1 MNIVEKLLGIDA
13 GELQMPTKEVT
24 LKLGKL
30 GGQEFTFLCK
40 AVDPNKVAKIQDN
53 LIELSK
59 KGSVQGTNM
68 GQTKL
73 LTVMEGC
80 SDTFR
85 NKDLLEHFNAPT
97 PKELINKLLLAGEID
112 ELYKTINEL
121 NGYEKDDEEESEED
135 EIKNL

>member
-1 MNIVEKLLGIDA
+1 MNIVEQLLALDA
-13 GELQMPTKEVT
+13 GRLEMPSKEVT

-30 GGQEFTFLCK
+30 GGAEVTFLCK
-40 AVDPNKVAKIQDN
+40 AVSPEKMAKIQDN
-53 LIELSK
+53 LIEISK
-59 KGSVQGTNM
+59 KGNIQGTNM
-68 GQTKL
+68 GKNKV

-97 PKELINKLLLAGEID
+97 PKELINKILLAGEID
-112 ELYKTINEL
+112 ELYNTINEL
-121 NGYEKDDEEESEED
+121 NGYEQDEEEEE